1 MPLLWQELEGRKEDF
16 LVNSFTKTF
25 NIGFSFVFMSVL
37 RIGNI
42 KLKNR
47 LFLAPMVDVTDC
59 AFRLLCR
66 QQGASMG
73 YTEMIY
79 VDAIL
84 HENERTKKLMT
95 IGGKEDRPLGLQV
108 TGNNLTE
115 FTKFSK
121 LKLLQD
127 YDLIDINCGCPSVK
141 ITGNEAGS
149 YLLRTPDKIG
159 QMIRVLKDAGHIV
172 TAKIRLGYKNN
183 NVLEVSKIVEK
194 AGADLLTIHAR
205 TSEQR
210 SSEPADWSWI
220 TKVKKEI
227 GIPVVGNGGVV
238 NGETAKKMLDIAD
251 GAMIAS
257 AAIGNPFIFRS
268 ILDYIKT
275 GKEKEITRSE
285 RLTCFSEYIKLAE
298 KYRVFEMSRA
308 KYLGANFLKGFDG
321 ATKARSA
328 LMAVKSKE
336 EMNELLKT
344 QIRNI

>member
-1 MPLLWQELEGRKEDF
+1 
-16 LVNSFTKTF
+16 
-25 NIGFSFVFMSVL
+25 MSTL
-37 RIGNI
+37 KIGNI

-66 QQGASMG
+66 EEGAAMA
-73 YTEMIY
+73 YVEMIY

-108 TGNNLTE
+108 TGNNLVE

-121 LKLLQD
+121 LDILKD
-127 YDLIDINCGCPSVK
+127 YNLIDINCGCPSVK

-149 YLLRTPDKIG
+149 YLLKTPDKIG
-159 QMIRVLKDAGHIV
+159 EMIRVLKDSGNIV
-172 TAKIRLGYKNN
+172 TAKIRLGFKNN
-183 NVLEVSKIVEK
+183 NVMEVSKIIEK

-205 TSEQR
+205 TAEQR
-210 SSEPADWSWI
+210 STTPADWSWI
-220 TKVKKEI
+220 SKVKKEI

-238 NGETAKKMLDIAD
+238 NGKTASEMLDICD

-257 AAIGNPFIFRS
+257 SAIGNPFVFRE
-268 ILDYIKT
+268 ILRYLKT
-275 GKEKEITRSE
+275 GKEIEITKTE
-285 RLTCFSEYIKLAE
+285 RLSGFKEYVNLAD
-298 KYRVFEMSRA
+298 KYDVFEMSRV
-308 KYLGANFLKGFDG
+308 KYLGSGFFKGFDG
-321 ATKARSA
+321 ASKLRSA

-336 EMNELLKT
+336 GMDGFLKSL
-344 QIRNI
+344 I